1 MKRVKML
8 LVAMICVVMA
18 FGAANAPVSAEVIEV
33 EKPAEP
39 KKVTVQEIKLDKPVY
54 RIGET
59 PILMVKFNGLSNSD
73 ISNITSVCV
82 KSQKLLYVLKYD
94 DNGYFQGELNPC
106 VEEGRKGMII
116 TGITV
121 KSNDI
126 KIAVKSSSIN
136 LRIITNN
143 NCSDGNH
150 TIYKDNWQMEE
161 YATCVKKGLQTIRCN
176 ICNQIVRSE
185 EIPMTPHKISGCQI
199 RPENGKQYA
208 FYLCNCGKIMDKK
221 LFSSESEKNK
231 ADKKMKK
238 QKKKI
243 VTSKLKFVKKSISIK
258 RGRTTKLKYIRNPDN
273 AQDILIWKSSN
284 PKVVKIMKNGK
295 IKGLKR
301 GRAIVTVRTI
311 TGKKSKIIV
320 KVK

>member
-1 MKRVKML
+1 MKRIKRL
-8 LVAMICVVMA
+8 LVMLCVIVLGVTA
-18 FGAANAPVSAEVIEV
+18 VPAKAEVIEV
-33 EKPAEP
+33 EKPREI
-39 KKVTVQEIKLDKPVY
+39 TVKEIKLDKPVY
-54 RIGET
+54 RIGES
-59 PILMVKFNGLSNSD
+59 PILMVKFRNLNDVD
-73 ISNITSVCV
+73 ISQITSIYARG
-82 KSQKLLYVLKYD
+82 QGILLELKYNE
-94 DNGYFQGELNPC
+94 DNGYFQGRINLYTKK
-106 VEEGRKGMII
+106 EGRTWIVI
-116 TGITV
+116 
-121 KSNDI
+121 SEI
-126 KIAVKSSSIN
+126 KIKNNDGTILVAKRFPSIEF
-136 LRIITNN
+136 ITNN

-176 ICNQIVRSE
+176 ICNQIVESE

-199 RPENGKQYA
+199 RPENGREYA

-258 RGRTTKLKYIRNPDN
+258 RGRTTKLKYIRKPVN

-284 PKVVKIMKNGK
+284 LKVVKIMKNGK

-301 GRAIVTVRTI
+301 GRAIITVRTI
-311 TGKKSKIIV
+311 TGKRSKIIV

>member
-1 MKRVKML
+1 MKRIKRL
-8 LVAMICVVMA
+8 LVMLCVIVLGVTA
-18 FGAANAPVSAEVIEV
+18 VPAKAEVIEV
-33 EKPAEP
+33 EKPREI
-39 KKVTVQEIKLDKPVY
+39 TVKEIKLDKPVY
-54 RIGET
+54 RIGES
-59 PILMVKFNGLSNSD
+59 PILMVKFNDINAID
-73 ISNITSVCV
+73 ISQITSIYARGQGV
-82 KSQKLLYVLKYD
+82 LLELKYNE
-94 DNGYFQGELNPC
+94 DNGYFQGRINLYTKK
-106 VEEGRKGMII
+106 EGRTWIVI
-116 TGITV
+116 
-121 KSNDI
+121 SEI
-126 KIAVKSSSIN
+126 KIKNNDGTILVAKRFPSIEF
-136 LRIITNN
+136 ITNN

-176 ICNQIVRSE
+176 ICNQIVESE

-199 RPENGKQYA
+199 RPENGREYA

-258 RGRTTKLKYIRNPDN
+258 RGRTTKLKYIRKPVN

-301 GRAIVTVRTI
+301 GRAIITVRTI
-311 TGKKSKIIV
+311 TGKRSKIIV